1 MRSFFKMF
9 LASFLALVIF
19 VIIGFFIMFFFV
31 TALASSEEVKV
42 AKNSILTINLAQDLP
57 ERQIKNPLGSLTGED
72 TEVPGLYD
80 AIRLIKKAK
89 KDDHIAGIYITANGN
104 GNGFAASHELRE
116 ALLDFKTSKKWIIA
130 HGEMMSQ
137 GAYYIASVA
146 DKVYTNPMGS
156 MDWRGLSADLV
167 FVKGTLD
174 KLKIEPQI
182 FYAGKFKSATEPF
195 RTDKMTPENREQTE
209 EWLGDLYREMLQKV
223 SASRGIDTATLHQLA
238 NSGAVQNAQQ
248 ALQHKLIDGVKYDDE
263 VKDEFKQRLKIG
275 KHDKLH
281 FMPLDRYAETGG
293 WRESGK
299 DRIAVIYAEGDI
311 IDGKGDR
318 RMIGSEDYVKL
329 IRKVRLDK
337 NIKAIVLRVNS
348 GGGSA
353 LASEN
358 IWRELEMAKKDK
370 PVVVSM
376 GDVAASGGYYI
387 AAGADSIFA
396 NANTITGSIGV
407 FGIIPNMK
415 GFFNDK
421 LGVTFDNV
429 KTAEYADE
437 GTITRPLNEQEKKHI
452 QQWIDNIYAQFK
464 QRVATGMKR
473 DTAYVDSIA
482 QGRVWSG
489 EDALRLGLVDRI
501 GGLQTAIESAAK
513 LAKLDKYRLRE
524 YPEVGNWM
532 EEFFDKKTPD
542 PMVQLKKEVG
552 DENFEVYKELV
563 RVKRMVGSAQTRL
576 PFTFFVH

>member
-31 TALASSEEVKV
+31 TALASSDEVKV

-89 KDDHIAGIYITANGN
+89 KDDHISGIYITANSN

-238 NSGAVQNAQQ
+238 NSGAVQNAEQ

-293 WRESGK
+293 WRQSGK

-464 QRVATGMKR
+464 QRVATGIKR